1 MRKFLLTGSF
11 LLLTLL
17 AVGCKPKTE
26 FHGEPLVPGGRDGCE
41 QICSSFGMTLGG
53 MVTMGD
59 SYTNGC
65 ICVVPDAPSAAI
77 VVAAAGAA
85 APAATGVIMQ
95 TREDEEEERERQEAE
110 ERRQREED
118 EEEERRER
126 ERDHR

>member
-1 MRKFLLTGSF
+1 MRNTLLSGSF
-11 LLLTLL
+11 LAALL
-17 AVGCKPKTE
+17 ALGACKPKTE
-26 FHGEPLVPGGRDGCE
+26 FHGDPLVPGGRSGCE
-41 QICSSFGMTLGG
+41 QVCSSFGMVLGG

-65 ICVVPDAPSAAI
+65 ICVVPESPSAAI

-110 ERRQREED
+110 ERRQREKEED
-118 EEEERRER
+118 ERRER